1 MSGLRKFQF
10 AEESL
15 YFHLSLLQTKQ
26 MTAHHLSMY
35 PSNKNRLNEAN
46 KRLKKEEKDDEHPG
60 YVLRSAYI
68 SNSRDR
74 VSNQSQELPR
84 KVNFENKQRYN

>member
-1 MSGLRKFQF
+1 MSGLRKFQY

-26 MTAHHLSMY
+26 MTAHHLKMY

-46 KRLKKEEKDDEHPG
+46 KRLKKEKKKKKMNIRDMSSDPLTYLTPEIEYPIRVKNSPG
-60 YVLRSAYI
+60 
-68 SNSRDR
+68 
-74 VSNQSQELPR
+74 
-84 KVNFENKQRYN
+84 K